1 MSSAAPYTQNDLS
14 LFLVR
19 ALFEGSVMG
28 GSIPINLV
36 LISGNAI
43 EASKNVGCFLCL
55 NQL

>member
-28 GSIPINLV
+28 GYIPINLV

-43 EASKNVGCFLCL
+43 DASKNVGYFLCL
-55 NQL
+55 KQL